1 MTILPATQP
10 ESNGMNEN
18 GASTRRRFGDDTG
31 SSEPLLRGRT
41 NHATKRKGKE
51 WRIIPTGERARK
63 NFGMALLGVVVFAW
77 VSSNFLTHAIFADD
91 SYSKPCFI
99 TYLNTSMFC
108 LYLIPSGVRELLRR
122 RREKLG
128 TDVAVAGIDSGSGE
142 EGYGSG
148 EEVIE
153 EGGKE
158 DKLNTRETMRLSAEF
173 CLIWFFAN
181 YFNSYCLKFT
191 SVSSATILSSTSSM
205 FTLLL
210 GTLLRIEIFTS
221 TKFLSVIASL
231 IGIYLISTTDLS
243 PASPSDAVP
252 PSNINDVSAMDDVI
266 RSPLQI
272 LMGDSM
278 ALLSAFSYATYIT
291 LLKLRIGS
299 ESRINMQL
307 FFGFVGL
314 FNVLFLWPLLIILH
328 FTGIEPFELPPES
341 RVWAIIL
348 VNASITLTSDF
359 CWAYAMLLTTPLVV
373 TVGLSLTIPL
383 SLMGQMVL
391 YGTEMGPGY
400 WLGAGAVFVAFWVLS
415 REENAV
421 EGEGEGGRAE

>member
-1 MTILPATQP
+1 
-10 ESNGMNEN
+10 
-18 GASTRRRFGDDTG
+18 
-31 SSEPLLRGRT
+31 
-41 NHATKRKGKE
+41 
-51 WRIIPTGERARK
+51 
-63 NFGMALLGVVVFAW
+63 MALLGVVVFAW

-108 LYLIPSGVRELLRR
+108 LYLIPSGIREFLRR

-128 TDVAVAGIDSGSGE
+128 TDITAVGIDSGE
-142 EGYGSG
+142 EEEDYGSG
-148 EEVIE
+148 EECIVDRE
-153 EGGKE
+153 TE

-210 GTLLRIEIFTS
+210 GTLLRIEIFTF

-243 PASPSDAVP
+243 PASPSDAIP
-252 PSNINDVSAMDDVI
+252 PSNIVSTMDDVL

-359 CWAYAMLLTTPLVV
+359 CWAYAMLLTTPLIV

-383 SLMGQMVL
+383 SLMGQMLL
-391 YGTEMGPGY
+391 YGTEMGMGY
-400 WLGAGAVFVAFWVLS
+400 WLGAAAVFVAFWVLS
-415 REENAV
+415 REENQID
-421 EGEGEGGRAE
+421 GEAQEGGV